1 MRRIEECEEGQKA
14 GCGRLHAVD
23 LVNVCP
29 TTMLEI
35 IYYGAMVW
43 AAVLLCCCAVSNEEH
58 TRKNNKTK
66 KKRSIKIL

>member
-1 MRRIEECEEGQKA
+1 MRRIEECEE

-35 IYYGAMVW
+35 LYYGAMVW
-43 AAVLLCCCAVSNEEH
+43 AVLLCCCAVSNEEH
-58 TRKNNKTK
+58 TK
-66 KKRSIKIL
+66 KQQNQKEKIY